1 MISLFC
7 DFIVTLNHGKK
18 KRKKKSIVNWRKI
31 REFRVDNGILFCYFF
46 KKKNIYFG
54 EKLFII

>member
-1 MISLFC
+1 M
-7 DFIVTLNHGKK
+7 VKK

-46 KKKNIYFG
+46 KKKKIFIL
-54 EKLFII
+54 EKNCLLYSLNFFV